1 MRTTQRLYEAA
12 YPIWEQ
18 CHDHPFV
25 RGIGDGSLD
34 LEKFQWF
41 LLQDYLYLF
50 DYARVFAYGVV
61 KARDPGLMRT
71 FSANVDAIL
80 GGEMKVHRAYMARL
94 GITEEQVFSVQPALS
109 NLSYTHYMLSCAA
122 AGGPAEIIAA
132 ILSCSWSYAEIGTRL
147 AAIPGAADHPFYGE
161 WIRSYAGEDYQK
173 TNDALVELTG
183 ALAGFTLALNNNR
196 MVGMAGFI
204 TGVAATLS
212 MAASEY
218 LSKKADTS
226 EKHPLKAAVYTGVA
240 YMITVAFLLLPYIV
254 FESPLVALGFCL
266 FDAALIILGFT
277 YFVSVVRK
285 ESFVR
290 GFTEMITISFSVA
303 GISFLIGWAARSW
316 LSIDM

>member
-1 MRTTQRLYEAA
+1 MEPKVSIIIPVYNVEPFLARCLDSVVGQTLRGIEIICVDDGSPDRSIDILNRYAAQDDRIRVISQENRGLGGARNRGFDAATGEFILFVDSDDWIDPAYCERLYEAA
-12 YPIWEQ
+12 HPIWEQ

-34 LEKFQWF
+34 LEKFRWF

-173 TNDALVELTG
+173 TNDALVELMD
-183 ALAGFTLALNNNR
+183 TLAESCTEAEYQRLEEI
-196 MVGMAGFI
+196 FI
-204 TGVAATLS
+204 NCS
-212 MAASEY
+212 RYE
-218 LSKKADTS
+218 
-226 EKHPLKAAVYTGVA
+226 
-240 YMITVAFLLLPYIV
+240 
-254 FESPLVALGFCL
+254 LGFW
-266 FDAALIILGFT
+266 
-277 YFVSVVRK
+277 
-285 ESFVR
+285 
-290 GFTEMITISFSVA
+290 EMAWT
-303 GISFLIGWAARSW
+303 LER
-316 LSIDM
+316 

>member
-12 YPIWEQ
+12 HPIWEQ

-34 LEKFQWF
+34 LEKFRWF

-161 WIRSYAGEDYQK
+161 WIRSYAGR
-173 TNDALVELTG
+173 TT
-183 ALAGFTLALNNNR
+183 
-196 MVGMAGFI
+196 
-204 TGVAATLS
+204 
-212 MAASEY
+212 
-218 LSKKADTS
+218 
-226 EKHPLKAAVYTGVA
+226 
-240 YMITVAFLLLPYIV
+240 
-254 FESPLVALGFCL
+254 
-266 FDAALIILGFT
+266 
-277 YFVSVVRK
+277 RK
-285 ESFVR
+285 PTTRWWS
-290 GFTEMITISFSVA
+290 
-303 GISFLIGWAARSW
+303 
-316 LSIDM
+316 

>member
-12 YPIWEQ
+12 HPIWEQ

-34 LEKFQWF
+34 LEKFRWF

-132 ILSCSWSYAEIGTRL
+132 ILSCSGSYAEIGTRL
-147 AAIPGAADHPFYGE
+147 AAILACSWSYAEIGQTLAAIPGAAEHPFYGE

-173 TNDALVELTG
+173 TNDALVELMD
-183 ALAGFTLALNNNR
+183 TLAESCTEAEYQRLEEI
-196 MVGMAGFI
+196 FI
-204 TGVAATLS
+204 NCS
-212 MAASEY
+212 RYE
-218 LSKKADTS
+218 
-226 EKHPLKAAVYTGVA
+226 
-240 YMITVAFLLLPYIV
+240 
-254 FESPLVALGFCL
+254 LGFW
-266 FDAALIILGFT
+266 
-277 YFVSVVRK
+277 
-285 ESFVR
+285 
-290 GFTEMITISFSVA
+290 EMAWT
-303 GISFLIGWAARSW
+303 LER
-316 LSIDM
+316 

>member
-122 AGGPAEIIAA
+122 AAAGGDHRRHPLLLLELCGDRHALGGHPPARRTTPSTA
-132 ILSCSWSYAEIGTRL
+132 SGS
-147 AAIPGAADHPFYGE
+147 
-161 WIRSYAGEDYQK
+161 
-173 TNDALVELTG
+173 
-183 ALAGFTLALNNNR
+183 
-196 MVGMAGFI
+196 
-204 TGVAATLS
+204 AATRGR
-212 MAASEY
+212 
-218 LSKKADTS
+218 T
-226 EKHPLKAAVYTGVA
+226 T
-240 YMITVAFLLLPYIV
+240 
-254 FESPLVALGFCL
+254 
-266 FDAALIILGFT
+266 
-277 YFVSVVRK
+277 RK
-285 ESFVR
+285 PTTRWWS
-290 GFTEMITISFSVA
+290 
-303 GISFLIGWAARSW
+303 
-316 LSIDM
+316 

>member
-12 YPIWEQ
+12 HPIWEQ

-41 LLQDYLYLF
+41 LLQDYLY
-50 DYARVFAYGVV
+50 
-61 KARDPGLMRT
+61 LMRT

-173 TNDALVELTG
+173 TNDALVELMD
-183 ALAGFTLALNNNR
+183 TLAESCTE
-196 MVGMAGFI
+196 A
-204 TGVAATLS
+204 
-212 MAASEY
+212 EY
-218 LSKKADTS
+218 QRLEEIFVNCSRY
-226 EKHPLKAAVYTGVA
+226 E
-240 YMITVAFLLLPYIV
+240 
-254 FESPLVALGFCL
+254 LGFW
-266 FDAALIILGFT
+266 
-277 YFVSVVRK
+277 
-285 ESFVR
+285 
-290 GFTEMITISFSVA
+290 EMAWT
-303 GISFLIGWAARSW
+303 LER
-316 LSIDM
+316 